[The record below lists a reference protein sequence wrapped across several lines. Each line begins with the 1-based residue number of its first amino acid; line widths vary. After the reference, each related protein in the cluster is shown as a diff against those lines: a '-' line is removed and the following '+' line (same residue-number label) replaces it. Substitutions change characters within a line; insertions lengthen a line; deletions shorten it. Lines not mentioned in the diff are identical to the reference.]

1 MSLSRPQLRQKMKD
15 LFPNS
20 LQLIQFLLDYLPDIG
35 RRVNIHMDRIGIE
48 NTVIE
53 SVREAEL
60 EALLRQVE
68 TAPRA
73 SSQGPARSSSHA
85 ESQRL
90 GSAESTLLPT
100 EKREPAADNG
110 TLSGPRYERFVR
122 ALIKAFP
129 SKSSLGRML
138 EYRLGKQLD
147 ELAFGDDLED
157 LAFNVVKR
165 ANADGWTLKLINA
178 AIAAQPENPQLVVF
192 FQEHLP
198 GAGPPPPLYPQA
210 LEAIVTSSGFSD
222 MPGWLIHM
230 EHLVGKICRLEVT
243 LAPGRTSVGT
253 GFLVGPDLILTNH
266 HVVAALLRGEVS
278 ARAVRVVFD
287 YFGASQGFGVG
298 LAANYHL
305 ADSPMSPVDNETRK
319 SRLPTDDE
327 LDFALLRIDTPVG
340 KQLRSGEARG
350 YLDLRSEAARIE
362 ANKPLFILQHPAGDP
377 LKMHVDISLRYN
389 ANGTRL
395 QYTTNTLPGSS
406 GSPCFDAQLRLCALH
421 HSRDPNHP
429 PQYNE
434 GIPIEKIVA
443 DLQKKGV
450 ALPS

>member
-1 MSLSRPQLRQKMKD
+1 MKE
-15 LFPNS
+15 LFLTP
-20 LQLIQFLLDYLPDIG
+20 LQLIEFLIDYLPDIG
-35 RRVNIHMDRIGIE
+35 RRVNIGMDRIAIE
-48 NTVIE
+48 NAVLE

-73 SSQGPARSSSHA
+73 SSHGPARSSSPA
-85 ESQRL
+85 DPQRL

-100 EKREPAADNG
+100 EKSAPATDDG

-129 SKSSLGRML
+129 SKNSLGRML

-157 LAFNVVKR
+157 LAFNLVKR
-165 ANADGWTLKLINA
+165 ANAGGWTPALINA
-178 AIAAQPENPQLVVF
+178 AIAGQPENPQLLAF
-192 FQEHLP
+192 LHDR
-198 GAGPPPPLYPQA
+198 PPLSAAAPLVHRQA
-210 LEAIVTSSGFSD
+210 LEAIVSGGEFVD
-222 MPGWLIHM
+222 MPAWLGRM
-230 EHLVGKICRLEVT
+230 EQLVGQVCRIAVNRGL
-243 LAPGRTSVGT
+243 PGTSIGT

-266 HVVAALLRGEVS
+266 HVVDALLRGEVPS
-278 ARAVRVVFD
+278 SAVRISFD
-287 YFGASQGFGVG
+287 YFGTGPGYDVG
-298 LAANYHL
+298 LATSYRL
-305 ADSPMSPVDNETRK
+305 AESPMSPVDHEPRK

-327 LDFALLRIDTPVG
+327 LDFALLRLSTPAG
-340 KQLRSGEARG
+340 SQLRGNSGRARG
-350 YLDLRSEAARIE
+350 YLHLPSDTASVEERR
-362 ANKPLFILQHPAGDP
+362 PLFILQHPGGEP
-377 LKMHVDISLRYN
+377 LKMHVDLSRGYN

-395 QYTTNTLPGSS
+395 MYTTNTLPGSS

-421 HSRDPNHP
+421 HSRDPSYP

-443 DLQKKGV
+443 DLGKKGV